1 MLEIFEKVKRRTVI
15 VVEITKYGEHIN
27 ANDVLMNDYDWQK
40 YLWKLS
46 VKEKSYRYINSDCIM
61 FINRKEEKEES

>member
-15 VVEITKYGEHIN
+15 VVEITKYGEHVN

-46 VKEKSYRYINSDCIM
+46 LKGKSYRYINSDFIM